1 MKPSSAPT
9 WFKSRSGAI
18 DWKQFAS
25 ADSTTAT
32 EPGSDFAEKP
42 AHTAPMTDISREELD
57 AKLEATNARV
67 DARLASFESSIRET
81 LSGVREDSA
90 AVRVELGEM
99 RGELKAI
106 NVELS
111 YLKNLKSSIWSAAG
125 VTIASVIAGVGVV
138 IGTLAYGVSTFD
150 SGRETSALIQEAK
163 QQTNETRQLLEQI
176 RAERMAPPASS
187 APPAVQ
193 PKPKG

>member
-1 MKPSSAPT
+1 MKPSSTPT
-9 WFKSRSGAI
+9 WFKSRSGTI

-25 ADSTTAT
+25 ADSTAAI
-32 EPGSDFAEKP
+32 EPRGDFAEKP
-42 AHTAPMTDISREELD
+42 EHTAPMTDISREELD

-67 DARLASFESSIRET
+67 DARLASFESTVRET
-81 LSGVREDSA
+81 LSAIRQDSA
-90 AVRVELGEM
+90 DM

-106 NVELS
+106 HVELS

-125 VTIASVIAGVGVV
+125 FTIASVIAGVGVI

-176 RAERMAPPASS
+176 RAERLAPPAGQ
-187 APPAVQ
+187 PPAAQ
-193 PKPKG
+193 PKPQS

>member
-1 MKPSSAPT
+1 MTMTSSKYETPDSVRDSFEKVTPMYSRPSP
-9 WFKSRSGAI
+9 KEQPGAT
-18 DWKQFAS
+18 DKQAGEVHT
-25 ADSTTAT
+25 DNMSTL
-32 EPGSDFAEKP
+32 
-42 AHTAPMTDISREELD
+42 SREELD

-125 VTIASVIAGVGVV
+125 VTIASVIAGAGVV

-176 RAERMAPPASS
+176 RAERS
-187 APPAVQ
+187 APPIS
-193 PKPKG
+193 PSKPSP

>member
-1 MKPSSAPT
+1 
-9 WFKSRSGAI
+9 
-18 DWKQFAS
+18 
-25 ADSTTAT
+25 
-32 EPGSDFAEKP
+32 
-42 AHTAPMTDISREELD
+42 MTDISREELD

-67 DARLASFESSIRET
+67 DARLASFESTVRET
-81 LSGVREDSA
+81 LSAIRQDSA
-90 AVRVELGEM
+90 DM

-106 NVELS
+106 HVELS

-125 VTIASVIAGVGVV
+125 FTIASVIAGVGVI

-176 RAERMAPPASS
+176 RAERLAPPAGQ
-187 APPAVQ
+187 PPAAQ
-193 PKPKG
+193 PKPQS